1 MSRKIHTLNIEKIL
15 YRIGQVIGTQKKK
28 TIAETLGTTSQGY
41 KNWRDRNTIP
51 WAELF
56 EFSQKNNTSLEWL
69 LTGKQFSSQNPGII
83 FMNSGER
90 YPLIKSMVPRINRAM
105 REGKSEETVAEIVL
119 KLAEIELV
127 NLRDAFK
134 NKEKEEKE
142 ENDDE

>member
-1 MSRKIHTLNIEKIL
+1 MSSEKTNIFGQQLSKKVANKERTAFAEKIGVT
-15 YRIGQVIGTQKKK
+15 YEAVRIWCEGK
-28 TIAETLGTTSQGY
+28 
-41 KNWRDRNTIP
+41 
-51 WAELF
+51 
-56 EFSQKNNTSLEWL
+56 SLPNAAQLIKMREILDVSIDWL
-69 LTGKQFSSQNPGII
+69 LTGKHSSSQNPGII
-83 FMNSGER
+83 FMDNAET

-105 REGKSEETVAEIVL
+105 REGKSEETVAETIL